1 GSDNGFV
8 EYQNAIISRFA
19 QQPVIWKRHGKPFQ
33 YPLTF
38 PIKFCAF
45 DESLCFGPHVTQS
58 DLPNIAYLHVYVID
72 SASVD
77 EYRTSVRHNVSEW
90 FAKVSSKS
98 DVQWLIIVDSTRAK
112 EKKNRPSLL
121 EKLRHDFSKH
131 TSKLIEVS
139 ESVEHGSFVGLV
151 QAVQNALFAHFD
163 ILSDT
168 WEASLSSSRG
178 KYTDMDW
185 NLSSYYCST
194 MEYARLFWSLG
205 AYEHALT
212 LYDELDQY
220 LFEIV

>member
-1 GSDNGFV
+1 M
-8 EYQNAIISRFA
+8 YYCALICRFFFS
-19 QQPVIWKRHGKPFQ
+19 HGKPFQ

-131 TSKLIEVS
+131 TSKL
-139 ESVEHGSFVGLV
+139 
-151 QAVQNALFAHFD
+151 
-163 ILSDT
+163 
-168 WEASLSSSRG
+168 
-178 KYTDMDW
+178 
-185 NLSSYYCST
+185 
-194 MEYARLFWSLG
+194 FWSLG

-220 LFEIV
+220 LFEIVEEIAVTEGGLLSMCIRS